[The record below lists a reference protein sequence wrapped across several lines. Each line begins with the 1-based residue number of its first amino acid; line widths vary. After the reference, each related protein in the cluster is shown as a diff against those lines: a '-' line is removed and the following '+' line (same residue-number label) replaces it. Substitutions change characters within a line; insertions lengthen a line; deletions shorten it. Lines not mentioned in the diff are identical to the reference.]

1 MASDDFRQITYQ
13 DGGDFLRHNHDGVK
27 NMTAVTNDQNP
38 ELREY
43 EVEYEG
49 YWNWSTTVKATS
61 PEKAYEK
68 ADEKFSWDDIYID
81 RESGLVRVDG
91 EELE

>member
-1 MASDDFRQITYQ
+1 MA
-13 DGGDFLRHNHDGVK
+13 GDFPRHNHDGAK
-27 NMTAVTNDQNP
+27 NMSAVTNDQNP

-49 YWNWSTTVKATS
+49 YWNWSTTVMATS